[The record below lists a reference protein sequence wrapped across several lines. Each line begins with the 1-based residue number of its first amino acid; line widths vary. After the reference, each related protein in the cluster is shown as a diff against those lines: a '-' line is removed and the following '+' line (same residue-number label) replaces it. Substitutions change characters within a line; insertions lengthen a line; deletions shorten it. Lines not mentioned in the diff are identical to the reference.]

1 VHKYDLLLRL
11 PLALGLAHAASEVR
25 LPRGS
30 SGARPLPRA
39 RPVAVLAA
47 VAVLGGAAPALGSLQ
62 PPGSFT
68 ALPGY
73 WQEVAGHL
81 DERARATGPAPARAL
96 VVPAASFGE
105 YAWGGPRDEPLQPLA
120 DSPWVVRDAVP
131 LGGPGVTRVLDVVEE
146 VLRSGRGSPA
156 LAPFLARA
164 GIGRLVVRNDLDP
177 VRTGAVRPLVL
188 HAALAGSPGLRRTA
202 SFGPP
207 VGAGFGT
214 GTEVVDAQ
222 LAAPY
227 PAVEVYE
234 VEQDVPALTTWERAG
249 TQRVSGGPETVLPL
263 LEHGLLDPTGAV
275 RLAGEPSLA
284 GEESELRTVTD
295 GYRDREADL
304 GRAADQRSA
313 TLGAGAVRRLD
324 RPVADHLPVRGR
336 AARTTA
342 VLQGLRAVTA
352 SSSAADADALLVRGR
367 DHVAAAAF
375 DGDAATSWLTGGLR
389 PAGEWVEARFAPTA
403 LTAVDVGPAA
413 AAGPVGRPVRVR
425 VSNGR
430 RSVEVALGGGMTRVP
445 LAGTTS
451 RLRVTLLDVAG
462 PGRQGFGT
470 SGVEVVLRTVG
481 GPLVAQRG
489 LRLPADAAVSTGGRP
504 AAAPLAVLLTAAR
517 RDRSGCVPLGDRPVC
532 ASSLPL
538 GDEDSTVLDRTL
550 TVDDPLLAGVA
561 VAGRVRPGPEVD
573 ALLSRGQ
580 PVTASATSRAV
591 PDAAG
596 GPAGRRRPRPA
607 HGLAGRPARPRSR
620 PRAALAAAATG
631 DRRAGPGRREPGGL
645 PPAQRRRAGRR
656 RGARDGG
663 AAPRRHRG
671 RPAGDRPLGARP
683 LPAGAAAP
691 VGRAGRRA
699 RAAPRRR
706 DGAPSAR
713 PRGRP
718 AAPAALTGGRRL
730 PAVRSGAVPRGRR
743 RPAPGDAGGDDG
755 RGAARRR
762 QRGRRAL
769 RRPARAGAG
778 PSRLR
783 MAATPT
789 VSVTALALVDLARP
803 PPASSDSRV
812 ERVVRWGS
820 TERSVEVVPG
830 PASFLVVHEAAND
843 GWTARLDGQRLRPVR
858 LDGWQQGF
866 VLPSGGG
873 RVELVFAPDRP
884 YRAALAVGALL
895 ALGLLALA
903 LLPVRSRVE
912 LPAAR
917 VRSPARRRA
926 GAVLALAALPL
937 LAGPAGLVAL
947 VLVAALG
954 QAGPSAAALG
964 RRRRAGRG
972 RGARRPRA
980 VAGARAAGTARH
992 GAVPRGR
999 RGARRQPLAGRPGP
1013 RARSRSAG
1021 SSTSCSDAHATA
1033 RLIGRTT
1040 ASSRQKPPV
1049 NGAMPR
1055 PSKAAASTTR
1065 CSRNNP

>member
-596 GPAGRRRPRPA
+596 GPLAVVDRDLRTGW
-607 HGLAGRPARPRSR
+607 LAGRLDLDPALELRWPQPRRVTGVQVLVDENLAASRPRSV
-620 PRAALAAAATG
+620 AV
-631 DRRAGPGRREPGGL
+631 
-645 PPAQRRRAGRR
+645 QV
-656 RGARDGG
+656 DGG
-663 AAPRRHRG
+663 APVTAVLRRDGTAAVPPVTGRSVRVRFPQVQQRRSVGLDGERELLPVGVTELRVLGPAGDPLRQRRSRAAVVSLPCGQGPSLAVDGDLRLVTRVETTAGALLDGGSVVVEPCGGPLELAPG
-671 RPAGDRPLGARP
+671 RPACGWR
-683 LPAGAAAP
+683 
-691 VGRAGRRA
+691 
-699 RAAPRRR
+699 PRR
-706 DGAPSAR
+706 
-713 PRGRP
+713 
-718 AAPAALTGGRRL
+718 
-730 PAVRSGAVPRGRR
+730 
-743 RPAPGDAGGDDG
+743 
-755 RGAARRR
+755 
-762 QRGRRAL
+762 
-769 RRPARAGAG
+769 
-778 PSRLR
+778 PSR
-783 MAATPT
+783 
-789 VSVTALALVDLARP
+789 
-803 PPASSDSRV
+803 
-812 ERVVRWGS
+812 
-820 TERSVEVVPG
+820 
-830 PASFLVVHEAAND
+830 
-843 GWTARLDGQRLRPVR
+843 
-858 LDGWQQGF
+858 
-866 VLPSGGG
+866 
-873 RVELVFAPDRP
+873 
-884 YRAALAVGALL
+884 
-895 ALGLLALA
+895 
-903 LLPVRSRVE
+903 
-912 LPAAR
+912 
-917 VRSPARRRA
+917 
-926 GAVLALAALPL
+926 
-937 LAGPAGLVAL
+937 
-947 VLVAALG
+947 
-954 QAGPSAAALG
+954 
-964 RRRRAGRG
+964 
-972 RGARRPRA
+972 
-980 VAGARAAGTARH
+980 
-992 GAVPRGR
+992 
-999 RGARRQPLAGRPGP
+999 
-1013 RARSRSAG
+1013 
-1021 SSTSCSDAHATA
+1021 
-1033 RLIGRTT
+1033 
-1040 ASSRQKPPV
+1040 
-1049 NGAMPR
+1049 
-1055 PSKAAASTTR
+1055 
-1065 CSRNNP
+1065 